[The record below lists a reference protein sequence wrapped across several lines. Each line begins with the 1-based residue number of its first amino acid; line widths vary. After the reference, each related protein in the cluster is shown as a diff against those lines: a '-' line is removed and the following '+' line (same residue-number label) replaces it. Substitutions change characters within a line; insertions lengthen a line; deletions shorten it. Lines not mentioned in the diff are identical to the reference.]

1 MSTQLAALLLL
12 AITIALP
19 GIQCIRTKRAAS
31 LSTDPEPPTW
41 PSSYSLYYTF
51 SLPYTGEVQRDM
63 VRYDV
68 ALFRDNHPRVRME
81 TLNGTNVLIA
91 SKGVQY
97 ELTPRLDVQ
106 VCRVFEG
113 GDEADATA
121 ETTGLPDLTDWQYMG
136 GAQLNGQSANVWRY
150 FQQHEAKTVEYM
162 FHASLEG
169 TPLRLHVLGNDL
181 FSGAHYGEC
190 GGINIKYAPR
200 IYYALLSGSFLS
212 SHLYLY

>member
-12 AITIALP
+12 AIAIPFLP
-19 GIQCIRTKRAAS
+19 GIDCIRTQPAAS
-31 LSTDPEPPTW
+31 LRTDPEPPTW

-63 VRYDV
+63 VRYGV
-68 ALFRDNHPRVRME
+68 ALFREADDSNHPRVRME

-113 GDEADATA
+113 GDDADATA
-121 ETTGLPDLTDWQYMG
+121 STTGLPDLTDWQYMG

-150 FQQHEAKTVEYM
+150 FQRHESKTVEYV

-169 TPLRLHVLGNDL
+169 VPLRLHMLGNDL
-181 FSGAHYGEC
+181 FSGAHYGKC
-190 GGINIKYAPR
+190 GMVQ
-200 IYYALLSGSFLS
+200 
-212 SHLYLY
+212 